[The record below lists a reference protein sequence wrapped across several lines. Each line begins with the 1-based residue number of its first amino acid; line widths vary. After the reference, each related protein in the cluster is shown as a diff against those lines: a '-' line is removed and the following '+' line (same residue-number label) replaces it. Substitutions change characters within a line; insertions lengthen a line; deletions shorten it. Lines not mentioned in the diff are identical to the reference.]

1 MGVAE
6 SGPRVQ
12 VDGLMR
18 SFMAGQISRR
28 RFLYQAMALGVTASG
43 AAALLA
49 ACQSA
54 ASTSTTTSGAPKRS
68 PALRVAYS
76 GPPNG
81 FDPGKAAISYSHY
94 VIEFVFSTLVALD
107 KNTLP
112 IPDLATSW
120 DVSSDGLTYTF
131 HLRQGVKF
139 HNGDVMTAD
148 DVKFTIDRLKDPK
161 TGYPYA
167 SYVDPID
174 HVEVV
179 NPTTVKM
186 VLSKPSAPFLT
197 GMAHPGNSIVPMKAI
212 QGGADMNSHPIGTGP
227 YKFSDYTPGNQFT
240 LLRHTDYY
248 MADKPYFDKFEGHI
262 ITDSTAR
269 TNALVGGLV
278 DFSTDVNAKDW
289 TQITGNPSLK
299 ALNVES
305 GHFHWIGVNLKR
317 KPFDDKNVR
326 LAIGYAID
334 RQGIVD
340 GAYFGLA
347 VPMLGGTVPRWN
359 WAYDPDLHPFS
370 AHADVAKA
378 KQMLSQSSVPNGFKV
393 TYLNPSGIDFLN
405 VQVPII
411 QQNLKAIGIDMT
423 IKTLDVAAYISA
435 IFTDKDFEMFNI
447 NWVSPL
453 ADPDDFTYLDYYSTS
468 SFNPYGYSSKDMDSA
483 IDAGRAT
490 TDQAKR
496 KAAYV
501 KAQELQMSDYP
512 EILTVNQNVLHAFTK
527 KLQNYTP
534 IHTGFVRPLRDAW
547 IA

>member
-1 MGVAE
+1 
-6 SGPRVQ
+6 
-12 VDGLMR
+12 
-18 SFMAGQISRR
+18 
-28 RFLYQAMALGVTASG
+28 
-43 AAALLA
+43 
-49 ACQSA
+49 
-54 ASTSTTTSGAPKRS
+54 
-68 PALRVAYS
+68 
-76 GPPNG
+76 
-81 FDPGKAAISYSHY
+81 
-94 VIEFVFSTLVALD
+94 
-107 KNTLP
+107 
-112 IPDLATSW
+112 
-120 DVSSDGLTYTF
+120 
-131 HLRQGVKF
+131 
-139 HNGDVMTAD
+139 MTAD

-179 NPTTVKM
+179 NPSTVKM

-248 MADKPYFDKFEGHI
+248 LAGKPYFDKFEGHI

-289 TQITGNPSLK
+289 IQISQNPSLK
-299 ALNVES
+299 ALNLES
-305 GHFHWIGVNLKR
+305 GHFYWIGVNLNR
-317 KPFDDKNVR
+317 KPFDEKNVR

-334 RQGIVD
+334 RKGIVD
-340 GAYFGLA
+340 GVYFGLA
-347 VPMLGGTVPRWN
+347 VPMQGGTVPRWS
-359 WAYDPDLHPFS
+359 WAYDPDLHPFG

-378 KQMLSQSSVPNGFKV
+378 KQLLSQSSVPNGFKV
-393 TYLNPSGIDFLN
+393 TYINPSGIDFLN

-411 QQNLKAIGIDMT
+411 QQNLQAIGVDMT
-423 IKTLDVAAYISA
+423 IKTMDVAAYISA
-435 IFTDKDFEMFNI
+435 IFTDKDFDMFNI

-468 SFNPYGYSSKDMDSA
+468 SFNPYGYNSKDMDAA

-490 TDQAKR
+490 TDRAKR
-496 KAAYV
+496 KAAYF

-512 EILTVNQNVLHAFTK
+512 EILTVNQNVLHAFTN

-547 IA
+547 IG